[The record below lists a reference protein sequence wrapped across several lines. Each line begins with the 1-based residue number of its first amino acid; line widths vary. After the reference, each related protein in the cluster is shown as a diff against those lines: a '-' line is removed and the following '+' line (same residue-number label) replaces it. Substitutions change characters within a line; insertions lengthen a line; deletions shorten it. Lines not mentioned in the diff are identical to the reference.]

1 MVNSQAVRGLRIVY
15 FGTPEFAVP
24 TLRRLVEPGAAT
36 LPHEVVALVSQPDR
50 PKGRGHRLAPTPTKE
65 LALARGIP
73 VLQPE
78 RLKEQAFLD
87 QISTLSPDIGVVAA
101 YGRLLPEQLLNI
113 PRLGMINVHA
123 SVLPRWRGAAP
134 VHRAVIAGDR
144 ETGITIMRVVKEL
157 DAGASFKQIRRAI
170 GPDETS
176 VDVERDLA
184 DMGADLLA
192 DVLQEIAEGRATETP
207 QDGSLATY
215 APKITKE
222 EGAVD
227 WSLPAERLH
236 DLVRGLQP
244 WPLVSGRINGARV
257 LVHRT
262 ALTSAVSPDRPG
274 TIVRAEPERLEV
286 VAGDGHVLR
295 LITLQPEGRRAMSAR
310 EFLAGRHVAPGTKVE
325 RG

>member
-1 MVNSQAVRGLRIVY
+1 MVNKRSARQLRIVY

-24 TLRRLVEPGAAT
+24 TLRRLLEPGGMPG
-36 LPHEVVALVSQPDR
+36 PHEVVALVSQPDR
-50 PKGRGHRLAPTPTKE
+50 PKGRGHHLATTPTKE
-65 LALARGIP
+65 LALVRGIP

-78 RLKEQAFLD
+78 RLKDQAFLD
-87 QISTLSPDIGVVAA
+87 QISALSPDLGVVAA
-101 YGRLLPEQLLNI
+101 YGRLLPDPLLSI
-113 PRLGMINVHA
+113 PALGMINVHA
-123 SVLPRWRGAAP
+123 SLLPRWRGAAP

-157 DAGASFKQIRRAI
+157 DTGASFKTIRRAI
-170 GPDETS
+170 DPDETS
-176 VDVERDLA
+176 IEVERDLA
-184 DMGADLLA
+184 EMGANLLI

-207 QDGSLATY
+207 QDSSLATY

-236 DLVRGLQP
+236 NLVRGLQP
-244 WPLVSGRINGARV
+244 WPLVSGRINGARI

-262 ALTSAVSPDRPG
+262 ALTPAVSPDPPG
-274 TIVRAEPERLEV
+274 TIVRAEPERFEV
-286 VAGDGHVLR
+286 VAGDGRVLR
-295 LITLQPEGRRAMSAR
+295 FMTIQPEGRRPMSAR
-310 EFLAGRHVAPGTKVE
+310 EFLAGRHIAPGTKVE